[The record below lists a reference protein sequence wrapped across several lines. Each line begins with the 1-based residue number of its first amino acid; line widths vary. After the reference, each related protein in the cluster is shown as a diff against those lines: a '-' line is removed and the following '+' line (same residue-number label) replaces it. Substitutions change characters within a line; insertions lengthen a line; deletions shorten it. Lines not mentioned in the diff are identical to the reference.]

1 MAVTSTMLELGTYAP
16 AFDLPDYHG
25 KRQQLSDF
33 KSAKGLAVA
42 FICNH
47 CPYVRHI
54 RSEFA
59 RFAREYQAQ
68 GLAVIAIASNDAD
81 AFPEDGPAGMQQEA
95 ESAGY
100 SFPYLFDETQ
110 SVAKA
115 YHAACTPD
123 LYLFDA
129 RQRLFYRGRF
139 DASTPKNHQPVTG
152 IDLRTAA
159 DALLAGEP
167 APVEQLPS
175 MGCNIKWKVGN
186 EPGWLNP

>member
-16 AFDLPDYHG
+16 PFDLPDYRG
-25 KRQQLSDF
+25 KHYALSDF
-33 KSAKGLAVA
+33 KSAKGLVVA

-54 RSEFA
+54 RGEFT

-81 AFPEDGPAGMQQEA
+81 TYPEDGPAGMQQEA
-95 ESAGY
+95 ESAAY
-100 SFPYLFDETQ
+100 TFPYLFDESQ

-123 LYLFDA
+123 FYLFDA

-152 IDLRTAA
+152 ADMRAAA
-159 DALLAGEP
+159 DALLAGKP
-167 APVEQLPS
+167 APVEQIPS
-175 MGCNIKWKVGN
+175 MGCNIKWKAGN
-186 EPGWLNP
+186 EPAWLNP